1 MMRKL
6 LIAALLIALPVVN
19 GSAQQR
25 KYVVDV
31 QAHRGGMGL
40 LPEESLEA
48 MLNAVDLGV
57 NTLEMDLCVTQ
68 DKKVILSHD
77 KYFSHRFTTR
87 PDGTPVMEG
96 EPREYFWHMP
106 YDSVAL
112 YDVGLRRSP
121 DMPVQKPVAT
131 PKRLLT
137 DVIAA
142 VEAYTKEQH
151 LAPMCYNIEI
161 KCDPDYDGGIEGRDW
176 PEYHE
181 FTDICMAVLDSLGLG
196 DRLIIQTFDT
206 RTLNYLN
213 KAYPG
218 HHLSYL
224 VGGGCGTYEQF
235 MGKLDF
241 TPEWLSAYH
250 ENVDA
255 DLVAKARAR
264 GMKVNTW
271 TVDDP
276 DEMRRLIDAG
286 VDAIISN
293 YPDRLLQVVKEYEK

>member
-1 MMRKL
+1 MIKSL
-6 LIAALLIALPVVN
+6 LYAVAMVVLPFIN
-19 GSAQQR
+19 PQPLQGQ
-25 KYVVDV
+25 YIVDV

-40 LPEESLEA
+40 YPEESLEA
-48 MLNAVDLGV
+48 MLNAIDLGV
-57 NTLEMDLCVTQ
+57 NTLEMDLCVTK
-68 DKKVILSHD
+68 DKKVVLSHD
-77 KYFSHRFTTR
+77 KYFSHRLTTR
-87 PDGTPVMEG
+87 PDGTPVLEG
-96 EPREYFWHMP
+96 EPRAYLWHMP

-137 DVIAA
+137 DVVDA
-142 VEAYTKEQH
+142 VETYTKKHH
-151 LAPMCYNIEI
+151 LAPMNYNIEI

-241 TPEWLSAYH
+241 TPEWLSPAWQIMDKDMVTRAH
-250 ENVDA
+250 A
-255 DLVAKARAR
+255 D
-264 GMKVNTW
+264 GMKIVTW
-271 TVDDP
+271 TVD
-276 DEMRRLIDAG
+276 EKETMRQVIGMG
-286 VDAIISN
+286 VEAVISN
-293 YPDRLLQVVKEYEK
+293 YPDRLLEVVAEY

>member
-6 LIAALLIALPVVN
+6 LTAALLIALPVVN
-19 GSAQQR
+19 GMAQQR

-40 LPEESLEA
+40 FPEESLEA

-106 YDSVAL
+106 YDSVAR
-112 YDVGLRRSP
+112 YDVGLRQNP
-121 DMPVQKPVAT
+121 DMPEQKTVAT
-131 PKRLLT
+131 PKRLLA
-137 DVIAA
+137 DVVAA
-142 VEAYTKEQH
+142 VEAYTKARG
-151 LAPMCYNIEI
+151 LSPMHYNIEI
-161 KCDPDYDGGIEGRDW
+161 KCDPDQAGGIEGRDW

-181 FTDICMAVLDSLGLG
+181 VLDICIAALDALNLG

-206 RTLNYLN
+206 RSLNYIN
-213 KAYPG
+213 ERYPG
-218 HHLSYL
+218 HRLSYL
-224 VGGGCGTYEQF
+224 IGGGSGTYEQI
-235 MGKLDF
+235 MSRLNF
-241 TPEWLSAYH
+241 TPEWFSPAWTIMDQSM
-250 ENVDA
+250 VDRAHA
-255 DLVAKARAR
+255 D
-264 GMKVNTW
+264 GMKIVTW
-271 TVDDP
+271 TVD
-276 DEMRRLIDAG
+276 EKEQMRRVIDMG
-286 VDAIISN
+286 VEAVISN
-293 YPDRLLQVVKEYEK
+293 YPNCLLEVVAEY

>member
-1 MMRKL
+1 MIRKL

-19 GSAQQR
+19 TTAQQR

-40 LPEESLEA
+40 FPEESLEA

-106 YDSVAL
+106 YDSVAR
-112 YDVGLRRSP
+112 YDVGLRQNP
-121 DMPVQKPVAT
+121 DMPEQQTVAT
-131 PKRLLT
+131 PKRLLA
-137 DVIAA
+137 DVVAA
-142 VEAYTKEQH
+142 VEAYTEERG
-151 LAPMCYNIEI
+151 LAPMHYNIEI
-161 KCDPDYDGGIEGRDW
+161 KCDPDQAGGIEGRDW

-181 FTDICMAVLDSLGLG
+181 FVDICIAALDALNLG

-206 RTLNYLN
+206 RSLNYIN
-213 KAYPG
+213 ERYPG

-224 VGGGCGTYEQF
+224 VGGGSGTYEQIMGRLNF
-235 MGKLDF
+235 M
-241 TPEWLSAYH
+241 PEWFSPAWTIMDQ
-250 ENVDA
+250 NMVDHAHA
-255 DLVAKARAR
+255 D
-264 GMKVNTW
+264 GMKIVTW
-271 TVDDP
+271 TVD
-276 DEMRRLIDAG
+276 EKEQMRRVIDMG
-286 VDAIISN
+286 VEAVISN
-293 YPDRLLQVVKEYEK
+293 YPNRLLEVVAEY